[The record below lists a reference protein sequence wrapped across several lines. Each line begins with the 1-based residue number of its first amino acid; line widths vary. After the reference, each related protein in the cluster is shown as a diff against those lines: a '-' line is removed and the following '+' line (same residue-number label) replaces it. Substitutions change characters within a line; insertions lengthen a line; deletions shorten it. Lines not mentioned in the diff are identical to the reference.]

1 MVSTYLPMRIMD
13 LIMCKN
19 PKLFSECYEPS
30 SHHFYGP
37 SLEKVRELTMKRNLD
52 RQRQL
57 EQIQVDR
64 QLQNLKDLR
73 ARERFRNRFHKK
85 NFPINFEAPPIG
97 IGKICKC
104 YVISKVSIIFS
115 F

>member
-1 MVSTYLPMRIMD
+1 
-13 LIMCKN
+13 
-19 PKLFSECYEPS
+19 
-30 SHHFYGP
+30 
-37 SLEKVRELTMKRNLD
+37 MKRNLD

-97 IGKICKC
+97 IGKIHDTTLK
-104 YVISKVSIIFS
+104 YLLSSTLF
-115 F
+115 

>member
-1 MVSTYLPMRIMD
+1 
-13 LIMCKN
+13 
-19 PKLFSECYEPS
+19 
-30 SHHFYGP
+30 
-37 SLEKVRELTMKRNLD
+37 MKRNLD

-85 NFPINFEAPPIG
+85 KIPINFEAPPIG
-97 IGKICKC
+97 IGKIVNM
-104 YVISKVSIIFS
+104 YSKFYIILEIFPRARA
-115 F
+115 

>member
-1 MVSTYLPMRIMD
+1 
-13 LIMCKN
+13 
-19 PKLFSECYEPS
+19 
-30 SHHFYGP
+30 
-37 SLEKVRELTMKRNLD
+37 MKRNLD

-85 NFPINFEAPPIG
+85 KIPINFEAPPIG
-97 IGKICKC
+97 IGKIVNMYFILLK
-104 YVISKVSIIFS
+104 YLLVLHYFRG
-115 F
+115 FP